1 MGTHLLKVD
10 HHFNNRCFKA
20 FLPPPKAR
28 EFFPQSLE
36 NMGGCASKP
45 KESDV
50 MPPEAVPSEA
60 PVSPKN
66 AETEAEIK
74 ADAEAA
80 ADESKEQKNNGGEK
94 QNEAPLVDLSEPKQE
109 CGEAASD
116 EPKPAVIEPVSADS
130 AAVTALQ
137 NPEDKVETA
146 AIATTVVTKEEVKE
160 KEEKVAEAEV
170 EDKSDAPLVT
180 L

>member
-66 AETEAEIK
+66 AEIK

-94 QNEAPLVDLSEPKQE
+94 QNEAPLAISLS
-109 CGEAASD
+109 
-116 EPKPAVIEPVSADS
+116 
-130 AAVTALQ
+130 Q
-137 NPEDKVETA
+137 NRSVERPPPMSQT
-146 AIATTVVTKEEVKE
+146 
-160 KEEKVAEAEV
+160 
-170 EDKSDAPLVT
+170 PL
-180 L
+180 LLSLFPLIQLL

>member
-45 KESDV
+45 KES
-50 MPPEAVPSEA
+50 
-60 PVSPKN
+60 
-66 AETEAEIK
+66 
-74 ADAEAA
+74 
-80 ADESKEQKNNGGEK
+80 
-94 QNEAPLVDLSEPKQE
+94 
-109 CGEAASD
+109 
-116 EPKPAVIEPVSADS
+116 VIEPVSADS

-160 KEEKVAEAEV
+160 KEKEKVAEAKV

>member
-1 MGTHLLKVD
+1 
-10 HHFNNRCFKA
+10 
-20 FLPPPKAR
+20 
-28 EFFPQSLE
+28 
-36 NMGGCASKP
+36 
-45 KESDV
+45 

-116 EPKPAVIEPVSADS
+116 EPKPAVIEADS

-160 KEEKVAEAEV
+160 
-170 EDKSDAPLVT
+170 
-180 L
+180 

>member
-50 MPPEAVPSEA
+50 MPP
-60 PVSPKN
+60 
-66 AETEAEIK
+66 
-74 ADAEAA
+74 EAA

-160 KEEKVAEAEV
+160 KEKEKVAEAKV